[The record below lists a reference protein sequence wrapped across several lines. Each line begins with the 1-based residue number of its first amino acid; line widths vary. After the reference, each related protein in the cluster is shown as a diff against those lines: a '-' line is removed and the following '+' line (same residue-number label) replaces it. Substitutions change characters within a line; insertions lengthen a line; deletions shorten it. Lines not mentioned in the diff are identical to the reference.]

1 MIVLSSGLISIIWQ
15 MPASCKKAF
24 SELRP
29 YCYRAAASNRS
40 FMPAH
45 QQKHSNTK
53 APARLAKPAHR
64 RG

>member
-1 MIVLSSGLISIIWQ
+1 MQEG
-15 MPASCKKAF
+15 F

-53 APARLAKPAHR
+53 HLPGSPNRLAVADKQGVEPYLI
-64 RG
+64 